1 MDNESSNQNQLD
13 YLVNQMVLDQYGE
26 FDLIHTIHYNY
37 VALQHGMDLDGVIDG
52 DLRRMVSEHNLS
64 NFGFEDLNRMC
75 PAEQYRSFIESTP
88 YGFAL
93 EGFESI
99 LDWNVWSQAAF
110 IAFFPFGFIVWSL
123 ALLERIWRES
133 AIIIEEREKLKEQG
147 FYAPDA
153 NPDDFKS
160 QEDMTEKQVTK
171 YQNATVKAYPAKLL
185 LEELEASY
193 TLMRIFCDGVANNTQ
208 IKPRQIIPAL
218 KKLGYIV
225 DETRGKIR
233 RDPNKKIVKGTMQ
246 ELGYGDPSFIKQ
258 IFVKTNPHTD
268 LLPVFIKA
276 MEKVREEQKKQDS
289 VVEKLKRFFKVES
302 KEQAQKQDKVAIA
315 LISHALK
322 VTLEET
328 DILFKQS
335 IQLMGVV
342 KKYEK

>member
-1 MDNESSNQNQLD
+1 MDNIDQFEQEFD
-13 YLVNQMVLDQYGE
+13 VNQMVLDNHE
-26 FDLIHTIHYNY
+26 DFDLIHTIHFNY

-52 DLRRMVSEHNLS
+52 DLRRMVSEFSINK
-64 NFGFEDLNRMC
+64 FGLEELLNTP
-75 PAEQYRSFIESTP
+75 PAEQYRAFVESTP

-110 IAFFPFGFIVWSL
+110 IAFFPYGFLIWSIGL
-123 ALLERIWRES
+123 IERIWAES
-133 AIIIEEREKLKEQG
+133 KIIAEEREKLREQG
-147 FYAPDA
+147 FYSPGA
-153 NPDDFKS
+153 NPDDFRGR
-160 QEDMTEKQVTK
+160 EDMNEKQIVK
-171 YQNATVKAYPAKLL
+171 YQQATVKAYPAKLL

-193 TLMRIFCDGVANNTQ
+193 TLMRIFCDGVSNNTQ
-208 IKPRQIIPAL
+208 IKPRQLIPAL
-218 KKLGYIV
+218 KRLGYVV
-225 DETRGKIR
+225 DEQRGKIS

-268 LLPVFIKA
+268 LLPVFLKA
-276 MEKVREEQKKQDS
+276 MEKIRDEQKKQDS
-289 VVEKLKRFFKVES
+289 VIEKLKRFFKCNS
-302 KEQAQKQDKVAIA
+302 KEEAQKQDKVAIA

-322 VTLEET
+322 ATLEET

-342 KKYEK
+342 KKYDK